1 MSEKR
6 KIRKVP
12 FFIDIEFNES
22 IPHEKIQ
29 EVAKNVA
36 NAIYNEIH
44 GGGIAPE
51 TDESPYTIKT
61 RIMCK
66 DVVLL
71 TEEYKSD
78 GLRHIVIEDLT
89 KKTE

>member
-12 FFIDIEFNES
+12 FFVDIEFSNSFSAEY
-22 IPHEKIQ
+22 IKT
-29 EVAKNVA
+29 VAENIA
-36 NAIYNEIH
+36 NAIYNEIN

-89 KKTE
+89 KKSE